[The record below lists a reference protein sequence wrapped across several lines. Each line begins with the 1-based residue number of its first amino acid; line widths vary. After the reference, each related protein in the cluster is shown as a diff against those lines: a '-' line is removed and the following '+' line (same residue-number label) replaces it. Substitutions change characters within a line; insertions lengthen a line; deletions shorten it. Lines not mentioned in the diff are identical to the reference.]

1 MSFETREQNGSS
13 QPAEEKPSKASG
25 WAITVVGIVVLAV
38 VVSFPMWGQIST
50 LFGQATQGA
59 NGLPATETASDQG
72 ITATVESSKV
82 SGATSTIVVRFKDED
97 GKGRISD
104 KVDFGHYS
112 VQVGTN
118 RPFSTISLRD
128 YDAALGEAS
137 YAIAIEGDFA
147 GKRAL
152 VDFYS
157 ISSGQYNFYV
167 ESIDVDIPSVLRDDA
182 AGTFGPLEGD
192 LNGFG
197 AKDSNRFSWNN
208 ALTTSSNIGDSEH
221 RPQGDVLA
229 PNAIHVDLPD
239 AQGAYLSNVAYRDGA
254 LYLQAAIPVG
264 DSGECML
271 SVFAESQLTG
281 TSFARSGD
289 SFSYLYTDAEG
300 ARLQIFET
308 QLAVSESDL
317 ANCRLGVSGMGNRG
331 TTKGS
336 WRVACTFA
344 EAQQD
349 SSAEPVAEPVAIEPA
364 ADSPEAR

>member
-59 NGLPATETASDQG
+59 NGSPATETASDQG

-112 VQVGTN
+112 VQIGTN

-167 ESIDVDIPSVLRDDA
+167 ESIDVDIPFCATMRRERSV
-182 AGTFGPLEGD
+182 P
-192 LNGFG
+192 
-197 AKDSNRFSWNN
+197 
-208 ALTTSSNIGDSEH
+208 
-221 RPQGDVLA
+221 
-229 PNAIHVDLPD
+229 
-239 AQGAYLSNVAYRDGA
+239 
-254 LYLQAAIPVG
+254 
-264 DSGECML
+264 
-271 SVFAESQLTG
+271 
-281 TSFARSGD
+281 
-289 SFSYLYTDAEG
+289 
-300 ARLQIFET
+300 
-308 QLAVSESDL
+308 
-317 ANCRLGVSGMGNRG
+317 
-331 TTKGS
+331 
-336 WRVACTFA
+336 
-344 EAQQD
+344 
-349 SSAEPVAEPVAIEPA
+349 
-364 ADSPEAR
+364 